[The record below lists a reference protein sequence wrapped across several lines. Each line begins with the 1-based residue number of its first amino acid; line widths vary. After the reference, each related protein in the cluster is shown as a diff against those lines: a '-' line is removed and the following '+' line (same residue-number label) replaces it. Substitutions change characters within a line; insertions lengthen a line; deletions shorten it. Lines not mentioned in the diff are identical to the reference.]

1 MACRCYK
8 IIQGASG
15 SCDFNYID
23 CNGISGTTSFLA
35 NSTNYICVKSI
46 ISSNC
51 DSYSD
56 NAPCYNRQCLTGTT
70 EQLLYGLLTT
80 LGPCPDVCDGTTP
93 LGGPTGTSLIDIK
106 TGLPLNSN
114 GESILPN

>member
-8 IIQGASG
+8 IINGG
-15 SCDFNYID
+15 GLGCTTVYYD
-23 CNGISGTTSFLA
+23 CNNTLQTLETPKESTSFICA
-35 NSTNYICVKSI
+35 NSIE
-46 ISSNC
+46 SSAC
-51 DSYSD
+51 DSYSEYG
-56 NAPCYNRQCLTGTT
+56 ACYNGQCLTGST

-80 LGPCPDVCDGTTP
+80 LGPCPDVCDGTAQ
-93 LGGPTGTSLIDIK
+93 LGGPAGTGLVDIK